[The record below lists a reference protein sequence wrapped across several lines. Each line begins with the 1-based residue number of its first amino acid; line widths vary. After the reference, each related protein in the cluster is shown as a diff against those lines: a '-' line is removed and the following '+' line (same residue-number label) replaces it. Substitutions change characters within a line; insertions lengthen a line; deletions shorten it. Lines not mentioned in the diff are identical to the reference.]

1 MDLDLEALR
10 REFPALDAPVHGRR
24 LAYLDSAST
33 SLKPRAVIDAVRR
46 HGRWAGKLSFLRRD
60 GSEGICDTV
69 AVAHND
75 DYGRAIAIILIH
87 RERPPSH
94 PPEPSKN

>member
-1 MDLDLEALR
+1 MTGQIL
-10 REFPALDAPVHGRR
+10 
-24 LAYLDSAST
+24 
-33 SLKPRAVIDAVRR
+33 DAVRR
-46 HGRWAGKLSFLRRD
+46 HGRWAGALPFLRRD

-87 RERPPSH
+87 REH
-94 PPEPSKN
+94 PRSNPAEPGKN